1 MSSKLQQRRLPE
13 CFVCLHFTLLWSI
26 MFTRYCLSIS
36 SLLLPSLLTS
46 CISVTS
52 KVNEMHDTIKPSI
65 NLRADDTVFQ
75 IDILEIAEIDG
86 FGNKVMQKNY
96 TLSLEHPQ
104 TRSDASHS
112 FWYFYSFGNG
122 ATLNISATLYPNH
135 KSKENIKGVKKKR
148 KDRSLHLFSFVSLC
162 LSSLSSSLLSHL
174 PPAIR
179 IDLRRYENGTIMEF
193 AKQNISLAPNSLK
206 LSLSI
211 ANWNFANIK
220 NSIQIT
226 TKATSSNVTCQNETA
241 PQWITVHSGGYV
253 SLWCC
258 FC

>member
-13 CFVCLHFTLLWSI
+13 CFVCLHSSLLWSI

-46 CISVTS
+46 CISVTR

-65 NLRADDTVFQ
+65 NLRADDIVFQ
-75 IDILEIAEIDG
+75 IDILEIAEIDA

-135 KSKENIKGVKKKR
+135 KSKENIKGAKKERKKR
-148 KDRSLHLFSFVSLC
+148 QEFT
-162 LSSLSSSLLSHL
+162 SLL
-174 PPAIR
+174 
-179 IDLRRYENGTIMEF
+179 F
-193 AKQNISLAPNSLK
+193 C
-206 LSLSI
+206 LSLSLSLFSI
-211 ANWNFANIK
+211 ILTPLSPPSC
-220 NSIQIT
+220 NS
-226 TKATSSNVTCQNETA
+226 N
-241 PQWITVHSGGYV
+241 
-253 SLWCC
+253 
-258 FC
+258 